1 MKMLLAVDG
10 SKYSLDA
17 VKCLIEHS
25 DWYREK
31 PEVELLFVHP
41 PVPKLPGM
49 SKVVG
54 RNQIQRY
61 YADEGAAAL
70 AEAKKLLERAGIRYR
85 ASVQVGQIA
94 DIIVR
99 HAGRVRCDMIFI
111 GTHGRTAAGN
121 MLLGS
126 IATKVLHLA
135 TVPVM
140 LVR

>member
-10 SKYSLDA
+10 SKFSLDA
-17 VKCLIEHS
+17 VKCLIEHA
-25 DWYREK
+25 DWYRER

-54 RNQIQRY
+54 KKQIQGY
-61 YADEGAAAL
+61 YAEEGEAAL
-70 AEAKKLLERAGIRYR
+70 AEAKKLLERAAIRYR

-94 DIIVR
+94 EAIVR
-99 HAGRVRCDMIFI
+99 HAERTRCDLIFI
-111 GTHGRTAAGN
+111 GTHGRTAAAN
-121 MLLGS
+121 MLIGS
-126 IATKVLHLA
+126 IATKVLHISA
-135 TVPVM
+135 IPVL

>member
-1 MKMLLAVDG
+1 MRILLAVDG

-17 VKCLIEHS
+17 VRCLIEHA
-25 DWYREK
+25 DWYRDK
-31 PEVELLFVHP
+31 PDVELLFVHA

-61 YADEGAAAL
+61 YAEEGAAAL
-70 AEAKKLLERAGIRYR
+70 AEAKRRLERAGIRYR
-85 ASVQVGQIA
+85 TSIQVGQVA
-94 DIIVR
+94 DLIVK
-99 HAGRVRCDMIFI
+99 HAERTRCDMIFI

-126 IATKVLHLA
+126 IATKVMHLA

>member
-17 VKCLIEHS
+17 VKCLIEHA
-25 DWYREK
+25 DWYRDR
-31 PEVELLFVHP
+31 PEVELLFVHA

-61 YADEGAAAL
+61 YAEEGAAAL
-70 AEAKKLLERAGIRYR
+70 SDAKKLLERAAIPYR
-85 ASVQVGQIA
+85 ATVTVGQAA
-94 DIIVR
+94 DVIVK
-99 HAGRVRCDMIFI
+99 HAERTRCDMIFI